1 MHEECPVPGTAWQHR
16 VPVAHGPAWRVAARS
31 GFGGFIATCLLLS
44 QAVGAEQRLPTI
56 PPARYSDAQRQA
68 AAEFLAARK
77 YPVRG
82 PFEPMMYSPEV
93 MSRASALGD
102 YLRYRSA
109 IGNTLSEFAILIT
122 AREWAQDYEWSVHAP
137 IAGKAGIRAAVIT
150 AVRDGRRPDNMS
162 HDEAIVYDFAIE
174 LLHNQGVS
182 DPTFAAV
189 EARFGKPGVVDLV
202 SILGYYTFNAML
214 LNAARFEPTD
224 GTPMQHLPQLSR

>member
-1 MHEECPVPGTAWQHR
+1 MSDLFPVPLSNTQRTH
-16 VPVAHGPAWRVAARS
+16 PAARHLLRRMAVLGCLAGS
-31 GFGGFIATCLLLS
+31 IAVGMGVPPAT
-44 QAVGAEQRLPTI
+44 GAEQRLPTI

-68 AAEFLAARK
+68 AAEFLAARQ

-82 PFEPMMYSPEV
+82 PFEPMMHSPEV
-93 MSRASALGD
+93 MSRTRALGD
-102 YLRYRSA
+102 YLRYKSA

-137 IAGKAGIRAAVIT
+137 IAEKAGIKAAVI
-150 AVRDGRRPDNMS
+150 AALREGRRPDNMNR
-162 HDEAIVYDFAIE
+162 DETIVYEFAVE

-224 GTPMQHLPQLSR
+224 GTPMQRLPQLSR